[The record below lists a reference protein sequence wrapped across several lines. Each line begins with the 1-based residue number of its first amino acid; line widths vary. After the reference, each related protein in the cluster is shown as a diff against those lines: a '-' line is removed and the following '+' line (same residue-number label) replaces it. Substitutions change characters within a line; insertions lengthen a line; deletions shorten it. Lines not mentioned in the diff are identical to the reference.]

1 VFVWLVGMM
10 TVADLL
16 ADLLVASLFREKST
30 AGWWLISQTNGA
42 KSCSMA
48 YVFYI
53 YFFRKI
59 LTHFSTSG
67 PIHVEMI
74 LWAQ

>member
-30 AGWWLISQTNGA
+30 AGWWLISQTKRGKKLFNGLCFT
-42 KSCSMA
+42 S
-48 YVFYI
+48 
-53 YFFRKI
+53 FF
-59 LTHFSTSG
+59 
-67 PIHVEMI
+67 
-74 LWAQ
+74 